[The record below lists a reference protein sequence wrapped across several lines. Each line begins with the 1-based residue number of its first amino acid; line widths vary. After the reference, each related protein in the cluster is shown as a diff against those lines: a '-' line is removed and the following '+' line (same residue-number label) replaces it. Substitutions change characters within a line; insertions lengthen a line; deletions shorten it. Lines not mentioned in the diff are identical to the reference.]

1 MRIFKFALP
10 LVAMIC
16 FGALGI
22 PAEAATSKKSS
33 SSSKSRSSEAGSRK
47 KGASAKKSGKSRK
60 ATKSSSKSTKS
71 KSRRADKGKQKAEKV
86 AEVATAND
94 WIDEL
99 PEVELPEVAGPAEDE
114 LLEPVADPAP

>member
-16 FGALGI
+16 FGAVGI
-22 PAEAATSKKSS
+22 PAEAAPSKKSS
-33 SSSKSRSSEAGSRK
+33 SASSKSKSGSDSGARKKSSTAKKASKSRK
-47 KGASAKKSGKSRK
+47 STKASSRGRSGKS
-60 ATKSSSKSTKS
+60 
-71 KSRRADKGKQKAEKV
+71 KQKVERV
-86 AEVATAND
+86 VETTTSND

-114 LLEPVADPAP
+114 LIEPVPDPAP

>member
-16 FGALGI
+16 FGAVGI
-22 PAEAATSKKSS
+22 PAEAAPSKKSS
-33 SSSKSRSSEAGSRK
+33 SASSKSKSGSDSGARKKSSTAKKASKSRK
-47 KGASAKKSGKSRK
+47 STKASSRGRSGKS
-60 ATKSSSKSTKS
+60 
-71 KSRRADKGKQKAEKV
+71 KQKVERV
-86 AEVATAND
+86 VEATTSND

-114 LLEPVADPAP
+114 LLEPVPDQQ

>member
-16 FGALGI
+16 FGAVGI
-22 PAEAATSKKSS
+22 PAEAAPSKKSS
-33 SSSKSRSSEAGSRK
+33 SASSKSKSGSDSGARK
-47 KGASAKKSGKSRK
+47 KSSTAKKASKSRK
-60 ATKSSSKSTKS
+60 SSKSTKAS
-71 KSRRADKGKQKAEKV
+71 SRGRSGKSKQKVERV
-86 AEVATAND
+86 VETTTSND

-114 LLEPVADPAP
+114 LLEPVPDQQ